1 MTADASSTAGT
12 DHEMIKVSGF
22 SLTFHDVEIS
32 SEMPSGAQI
41 SLAAGFK
48 PEYESTIL
56 KILSN
61 GELEEIRPD
70 EVVALCDSTRKF
82 VIVKGD
88 RGYELTINRVRF
100 DWPWRVISGGQLR
113 KLGQVSAKMEIYLDL
128 PDHVERVIH
137 EHDLVDLDPPGVEA
151 FKTRQLQW
159 ELNVQGVILAVHEPT
174 IVVRQAIKDAG
185 FDPNKDWIII
195 LRVRGEPKREVDL
208 DFVVDLRT
216 PGIEKLR
223 LTPKEVN
230 NGEAPSVPC
239 RQFDLLEIDERFLNG
254 LGLFWETIV
263 DNTVAN
269 QSRRWLLIHNYPV
282 PAGFTVDHALLALE
296 IPLTYPGAQIDMFYT
311 SPPLALTSGRAIDR
325 TQVSATLLGAPFNGW
340 SRHRGA
346 QSRWSPV
353 SDNVST
359 HLALVESAM
368 AKETG
373 E

>member
-1 MTADASSTAGT
+1 MTADASSTAEAG
-12 DHEMIKVSGF
+12 HETIKIAGL
-22 SLTFHDVEIS
+22 SLTFHDVAIS
-32 SEMPSGAQI
+32 SETLSGAQI
-41 SLAAGFK
+41 SVASGF
-48 PEYESTIL
+48 ETEHESTIL
-56 KILSN
+56 KILPN
-61 GELEEIRPD
+61 GELEEVRPD
-70 EVVALCDSTRKF
+70 DVVALCDSTRKF
-82 VIVKGD
+82 VIVRSD
-88 RGYELTINRVRF
+88 RSYKLMINGVWF

-113 KLGQVSAKMEIYLDL
+113 KLGQVPAKMEVYLNL

-137 EHDLVDLDPPGVEA
+137 EHDLVDLNTPGVEA
-151 FKTRQLQW
+151 FKTRQRQW
-159 ELNVQGVILAVHEPT
+159 KLNVQGVILDVHEPT

-185 FDPNKDWIII
+185 FEPNKSWIII
-195 LRVRGEPKREVDL
+195 LRVRGEAKREVDL
-208 DFVVDLRT
+208 DFVIDLRT

-230 NGEAPSVPC
+230 NGDAPSAPC
-239 RQFDLLEIDERFLNG
+239 RQFDLLETDEGFLNG

-263 DNTVAN
+263 DNMVAN
-269 QSRRWLLIHNYPV
+269 KSRRWLLIHKYPV
-282 PAGFTVDHALLALE
+282 PAGFTVEHTLLGLE

-311 SPPLALTSGRAIDR
+311 SPPLTLKSGRAIDR
-325 TQVSATLLGAPFNGW
+325 TQVSATILDTLFNGW

-346 QSRWSPV
+346 MSQWKPA